1 MDLTEIH
8 FELCT
13 YKGWTRFPGNVSRV
27 NENIPGEAEEKC
39 LGSVIFTCFR
49 NMSFRDLR
57 NFTEMMRVLGY
68 PRLISVGNFRTPIF
82 PLVAEILIW
91 LVKRFDPDADI
102 PDEYVTEE
110 GRIALI
116 RAVAEFMA
124 LKTNV
129 KLNTKKLYQADGYAV
144 KELLKIATLLYDA
157 QSNSNSDIISDEN
170 FHIANFDISDKI
182 NELKSTRQLASQ
194 LTVTGASLFD
204 LLGREVDL
212 REIRNS
218 KVARQFDTSE
228 IETALTNVIESVRKE
243 IDDTKR
249 QIDNVK
255 DTEQNLDVRIERRRA
270 ELDRNQKRLQTL
282 KKVRPAF
289 MEEFEKLEV
298 ELRSLYD
305 DYLQKFRYLA
315 YLEHLHEDAVKAEQ
329 ERFERR
335 QEATRKQLEKM
346 KAEDANFETMM
357 EGNDSILPTN
367 LQEPPPPLSD
377 TEKQNTEKTTP
388 SNRLKSAGRSSRMQ
402 ISQRRI
408 YGSMS
413 GRQRGTIQES
423 NDSGGSL
430 DSDSD
435 LLIDGDL
442 DDDDEDDDIL
452 DSVGPEIGS
461 FDLKVGQEK
470 RAVSKLDH
478 SDEDF

>member
-1 MDLTEIH
+1 
-8 FELCT
+8 
-13 YKGWTRFPGNVSRV
+13 
-27 NENIPGEAEEKC
+27 
-39 LGSVIFTCFR
+39 
-49 NMSFRDLR
+49 MSFRDLR

-68 PRLISVGNFRTPIF
+68 PRLISVGNFRLPNF
-82 PLVAEILIW
+82 PLVAEILVW
-91 LVKRFDPDADI
+91 LLKRFDPDADI
-102 PDEYVTEE
+102 SSEHNTEE
-110 GRIALI
+110 ERISLI

-144 KELLKIATLLYDA
+144 KELLKVATLLYDA
-157 QSNSNSDIISDEN
+157 QNNSINNSIMSDDN
-170 FHIANFDISDKI
+170 FSTVSFDISNKV

-218 KVARQFDTSE
+218 KVARQFDITE
-228 IETALTNVIESVRKE
+228 IEMALKSVIENVHKE
-243 IDDTKR
+243 IDDTKK
-249 QIDNVK
+249 QIENVK
-255 DTEQNLDVRIERRRA
+255 DTEQSLDTRIERRRA

-282 KKVRPAF
+282 RKVRPAF

-298 ELRSLYD
+298 ELRVLYN
-305 DYLQKFRYLA
+305 DYIQKFRYLA
-315 YLEHLHEDAVKAEQ
+315 YLEHLYEDAAKTEQ

-346 KAEDANFETMM
+346 RAEDANFESIM
-357 EGNDSILPTN
+357 EGNDSILPIN
-367 LQEPPPPLSD
+367 LQEPPPPLAN

-388 SNRLKSAGRSSRMQ
+388 SSRLKSAGRSSRTQ

-442 DDDDEDDDIL
+442 DDDDDDDIL
-452 DSVGPEIGS
+452 DSVGGPEIGN

>member
-1 MDLTEIH
+1 
-8 FELCT
+8 
-13 YKGWTRFPGNVSRV
+13 
-27 NENIPGEAEEKC
+27 
-39 LGSVIFTCFR
+39 
-49 NMSFRDLR
+49 
-57 NFTEMMRVLGY
+57 MRVLGY
-68 PRLISVGNFRTPIF
+68 PRLISVGNFRLPNF
-82 PLVAEILIW
+82 PLVAEILVW

-102 PDEYVTEE
+102 SGEHNTEE
-110 GRIALI
+110 ERISLI

-144 KELLKIATLLYDA
+144 KELLKVATLLYDA
-157 QSNSNSDIISDEN
+157 QNNSNNSNIMSDDN
-170 FHIANFDISDKI
+170 FNVVSFDISDKI

-228 IETALTNVIESVRKE
+228 IEAALKDVIENIHKE
-243 IDDTKR
+243 IDDTKK
-249 QIDNVK
+249 QIENVK
-255 DTEQNLDVRIERRRA
+255 DTEQNLDTRIERRRA

-298 ELRSLYD
+298 ELRALYD
-305 DYLQKFRYLA
+305 DYIQKFRYLA
-315 YLEHLHEDAVKAEQ
+315 YLEHLYEDAAKAEQ

-346 KAEDANFETMM
+346 RAEDANFESMM

-367 LQEPPPPLSD
+367 LQEPPPPLAN

-388 SNRLKSAGRSSRMQ
+388 SSRLKSG
-402 ISQRRI
+402 
-408 YGSMS
+408 
-413 GRQRGTIQES
+413 
-423 NDSGGSL
+423 
-430 DSDSD
+430 
-435 LLIDGDL
+435 
-442 DDDDEDDDIL
+442 
-452 DSVGPEIGS
+452 GPEIGN

>member
-1 MDLTEIH
+1 
-8 FELCT
+8 
-13 YKGWTRFPGNVSRV
+13 
-27 NENIPGEAEEKC
+27 
-39 LGSVIFTCFR
+39 
-49 NMSFRDLR
+49 
-57 NFTEMMRVLGY
+57 MMRVLGY
-68 PRLISVGNFRTPIF
+68 PRLISVGNFRLPNF
-82 PLVAEILIW
+82 PLVAEILVW
-91 LVKRFDPDADI
+91 LLKRFDPDADVSS
-102 PDEYVTEE
+102 EHNTEE
-110 GRIALI
+110 ERISLI

-144 KELLKIATLLYDA
+144 KELLKVATLLYDA
-157 QSNSNSDIISDEN
+157 QNNSINNSIMSDDN
-170 FHIANFDISDKI
+170 FSTVSFDISNKV

-218 KVARQFDTSE
+218 KVARQFDITE
-228 IETALTNVIESVRKE
+228 IEMALKSVIENVHKE
-243 IDDTKR
+243 IDDTKK
-249 QIDNVK
+249 QIENVK
-255 DTEQNLDVRIERRRA
+255 DTEQSLDTRIERRRA

-282 KKVRPAF
+282 RKVRPAF

-298 ELRSLYD
+298 ELRVLYN
-305 DYLQKFRYLA
+305 DYIQKFRYLA
-315 YLEHLHEDAVKAEQ
+315 YLEHLYEDAAKTEQ

-346 KAEDANFETMM
+346 RSEDANFESIM
-357 EGNDSILPTN
+357 EGNDSILPIN
-367 LQEPPPPLSD
+367 LQEPPPPLAD

-388 SNRLKSAGRSSRMQ
+388 SSRLKSAGRSSRTQ

-442 DDDDEDDDIL
+442 DDDDDDDIL
-452 DSVGPEIGS
+452 DSVGGPEIGN

>member
-1 MDLTEIH
+1 
-8 FELCT
+8 
-13 YKGWTRFPGNVSRV
+13 
-27 NENIPGEAEEKC
+27 
-39 LGSVIFTCFR
+39 
-49 NMSFRDLR
+49 MSYRDLR

-68 PRLISVGNFRTPIF
+68 SRLISIGNFRLPNF
-82 PLVAEILIW
+82 PLVAEILVW

-102 PDEYVTEE
+102 PNEHNTEE
-110 GRIALI
+110 ERIVLI
-116 RAVAEFMA
+116 RAIAEFMA
-124 LKTNV
+124 IKTNV

-144 KELLKIATLLYDA
+144 KELLKITTLLYDA
-157 QSNSNSDIISDEN
+157 QSNSNSNNVITNDN
-170 FHIANFDISDKI
+170 FSLTNFDISDKV

-228 IETALTNVIESVRKE
+228 IEMALKNVIESIRKE

-305 DYLQKFRYLA
+305 DYLHKFRYLA
-315 YLEHLHEDAVKAEQ
+315 YLEHLYEDTAKVEQ

-346 KAEDANFETMM
+346 RAEDANFETMM
-357 EGNDSILPTN
+357 EGNDSILATH

-377 TEKQNTEKTTP
+377 IEKQNTEKRTQ
-388 SNRLKSAGRSSRMQ
+388 SSRLKSAGRASRMQ

-423 NDSGGSL
+423 NDSEGSL

-442 DDDDEDDDIL
+442 DDDDDEDDDIL
-452 DSVGPEIGS
+452 DSVRGPEVGN

>member
-1 MDLTEIH
+1 
-8 FELCT
+8 
-13 YKGWTRFPGNVSRV
+13 
-27 NENIPGEAEEKC
+27 
-39 LGSVIFTCFR
+39 
-49 NMSFRDLR
+49 MSFRDLR

-68 PRLISVGNFRTPIF
+68 PRLISVGNFRLPNF
-82 PLVAEILIW
+82 PLVAEILVW
-91 LVKRFDPDADI
+91 LLKRFDPDADI
-102 PDEYVTEE
+102 SSEHNTEE
-110 GRIALI
+110 ERISLI

-144 KELLKIATLLYDA
+144 KELLKVATLLYDA
-157 QSNSNSDIISDEN
+157 QNNSINNSIMSDDN
-170 FHIANFDISDKI
+170 FSTVSFDISNKV

-218 KVARQFDTSE
+218 KVARQFDITE
-228 IETALTNVIESVRKE
+228 IEMALKSVIENVHKE

-249 QIDNVK
+249 QIENVK
-255 DTEQNLDVRIERRRA
+255 DTEQSLDTRIERRRA

-282 KKVRPAF
+282 RKVRPAF

-298 ELRSLYD
+298 ELRVLYN
-305 DYLQKFRYLA
+305 DYIQKFRYLA
-315 YLEHLHEDAVKAEQ
+315 YLEHLYEDAAKTEQ

-346 KAEDANFETMM
+346 RAEDANFESIM
-357 EGNDSILPTN
+357 EGNDSILPIN
-367 LQEPPPPLSD
+367 LQEPPPPLAD

-388 SNRLKSAGRSSRMQ
+388 SSRLKSAGRSSRTQ

-442 DDDDEDDDIL
+442 DDDDDDDIL
-452 DSVGPEIGS
+452 DSVGGPEIGN

>member
-1 MDLTEIH
+1 
-8 FELCT
+8 
-13 YKGWTRFPGNVSRV
+13 
-27 NENIPGEAEEKC
+27 
-39 LGSVIFTCFR
+39 
-49 NMSFRDLR
+49 MSFRDLR

-68 PRLISVGNFRTPIF
+68 PRLISVGNFRLPNF
-82 PLVAEILIW
+82 PLVAEILVW
-91 LVKRFDPDADI
+91 LLKRFDPDADI
-102 PDEYVTEE
+102 ASEHNTEE
-110 GRIALI
+110 ERISLI

-124 LKTNV
+124 LKTSV

-144 KELLKIATLLYDA
+144 KELLKVATLLYDA
-157 QSNSNSDIISDEN
+157 QNNSINNSIMSDDN
-170 FHIANFDISDKI
+170 FSTVSFDISNKV

-218 KVARQFDTSE
+218 KVARQFDITE
-228 IETALTNVIESVRKE
+228 IEMALKSVIENVHKE
-243 IDDTKR
+243 IVDTRK
-249 QIDNVK
+249 QIENVK
-255 DTEQNLDVRIERRRA
+255 DTEQSLDTRIERRRA

-282 KKVRPAF
+282 RKVRPAF

-298 ELRSLYD
+298 ELRVLYD
-305 DYLQKFRYLA
+305 DYIQKFRYLA
-315 YLEHLHEDAVKAEQ
+315 YLEHLYEDAAKTEQ

-335 QEATRKQLEKM
+335 QETTRKQLEKM
-346 KAEDANFETMM
+346 RAEDANFESIM
-357 EGNDSILPTN
+357 EGNDSILPIN
-367 LQEPPPPLSD
+367 LQEPPPPLAD

-388 SNRLKSAGRSSRMQ
+388 TSRLKSAGRSSRTQ

-442 DDDDEDDDIL
+442 DDDDDDDIL
-452 DSVGPEIGS
+452 DSVGGPEIGN

>member
-1 MDLTEIH
+1 
-8 FELCT
+8 
-13 YKGWTRFPGNVSRV
+13 
-27 NENIPGEAEEKC
+27 
-39 LGSVIFTCFR
+39 
-49 NMSFRDLR
+49 MSFRDLR

-68 PRLISVGNFRTPIF
+68 PRLISVGNFRLPNF
-82 PLVAEILIW
+82 PLVAEILVW

-102 PDEYVTEE
+102 SSEHNTEE
-110 GRIALI
+110 ERISLI

-157 QSNSNSDIISDEN
+157 QNNSSSNNIMSDDN
-170 FHIANFDISDKI
+170 FNVTNFDISDKI
-182 NELKSTRQLASQ
+182 NELKTTRQLASQ

-218 KVARQFDTSE
+218 KIARQFDTSE
-228 IETALTNVIESVRKE
+228 IEIALKSVTENIRKE
-243 IDDTKR
+243 IDDTKK
-249 QIDNVK
+249 QIENVK
-255 DTEQNLDVRIERRRA
+255 DTEQNLDTRIERRRA

-298 ELRSLYD
+298 ELRALYD
-305 DYLQKFRYLA
+305 DYIQKFRYLA
-315 YLEHLHEDAVKAEQ
+315 YLEHLYEDVAKAEQ

-346 KAEDANFETMM
+346 RAEDANFESMM

-367 LQEPPPPLSD
+367 LQDPPPPLAHI
-377 TEKQNTEKTTP
+377 EKQNTEKTTP
-388 SNRLKSAGRSSRMQ
+388 SSRMKSAGRSSRMQ

-442 DDDDEDDDIL
+442 DDDDDDDIL
-452 DSVGPEIGS
+452 DSVGVAEIGN

-470 RAVSKLDH
+470 RSVSKLDH

>member
-1 MDLTEIH
+1 
-8 FELCT
+8 
-13 YKGWTRFPGNVSRV
+13 
-27 NENIPGEAEEKC
+27 
-39 LGSVIFTCFR
+39 
-49 NMSFRDLR
+49 MSFRDLR

-68 PRLISVGNFRTPIF
+68 PRLISVGNFRLPNF
-82 PLVAEILIW
+82 PLVAEILVW
-91 LVKRFDPDADI
+91 LLKRFDPHADVSS
-102 PDEYVTEE
+102 EHNTEE
-110 GRIALI
+110 ERISLI

-144 KELLKIATLLYDA
+144 KELLKVATLLYDA
-157 QSNSNSDIISDEN
+157 QNNSINNSIMSDDN
-170 FHIANFDISDKI
+170 FSTVSFDISNKV

-218 KVARQFDTSE
+218 KVARQFDITE
-228 IETALTNVIESVRKE
+228 IEMALKSVIENVHKE
-243 IDDTKR
+243 IDDTKK
-249 QIDNVK
+249 QIENVK
-255 DTEQNLDVRIERRRA
+255 DTEQSLDTRIERRRA

-282 KKVRPAF
+282 RKVRPAF

-298 ELRSLYD
+298 ELRVLYN
-305 DYLQKFRYLA
+305 DYIQKFRYLA
-315 YLEHLHEDAVKAEQ
+315 YLEHLYEDAAKTEQ

-346 KAEDANFETMM
+346 RSEDANFESIM
-357 EGNDSILPTN
+357 EGNDSILPIN
-367 LQEPPPPLSD
+367 LQEPPPPLAD

-388 SNRLKSAGRSSRMQ
+388 SSRLKSAGRSSRTQ

-442 DDDDEDDDIL
+442 DDDDDDDIL
-452 DSVGPEIGS
+452 DSVGGPEIGN

>member
-1 MDLTEIH
+1 D
-8 FELCT
+8 
-13 YKGWTRFPGNVSRV
+13 
-27 NENIPGEAEEKC
+27 
-39 LGSVIFTCFR
+39 
-49 NMSFRDLR
+49 
-57 NFTEMMRVLGY
+57 FTEMMRVLGY
-68 PRLISVGNFRTPIF
+68 PRLISIGNFRLPNF
-82 PLVAEILIW
+82 PLVAEILVW
-91 LVKRFDPDADI
+91 LVKMFDPDADV
-102 PDEYVTEE
+102 PSEHNTEE
-110 GRIALI
+110 ERIALI
-116 RAVAEFMA
+116 RIVAEFMA
-124 LKTNV
+124 VKPNV
-129 KLNTKKLYQADGYAV
+129 KLNTKKIYQADGYAV
-144 KELLKIATLLYDA
+144 KELLKITTLLYDA
-157 QSNSNSDIISDEN
+157 QINSNNNNKITSDDN
-170 FHIANFDISDKI
+170 FNVASFDISGKI
-182 NELKSTRQLASQ
+182 NELRTTRQLVRQ

-212 REIRNS
+212 REIRNL
-218 KVARQFDTSE
+218 KVAREFDTSE
-228 IETALTNVIESVRKE
+228 IETALKNVIESMQTE
-243 IDDTKR
+243 IADTKK

-255 DTEQNLDVRIERRRA
+255 DTEQNLDVRIERRRI

-289 MEEFEKLEV
+289 MKEFDKLEV
-298 ELRSLYD
+298 ELRSLYE

-315 YLEHLHEDAVKAEQ
+315 FLEHLYEDSAKVEQ

-346 KAEDANFETMM
+346 RAEDASFESMM

-377 TEKQNTEKTTP
+377 MENTERRTTK
-388 SNRLKSAGRSSRMQ
+388 SRLKSASRASRIQ

-413 GRQRGTIQES
+413 GRQKGTIQES
-423 NDSGGSL
+423 NESGGSL

-442 DDDDEDDDIL
+442 DDDDDDDDIL
-452 DSVGPEIGS
+452 DSVGGTEIGN

>member
-1 MDLTEIH
+1 
-8 FELCT
+8 
-13 YKGWTRFPGNVSRV
+13 
-27 NENIPGEAEEKC
+27 
-39 LGSVIFTCFR
+39 
-49 NMSFRDLR
+49 MSFRDLR

-68 PRLISVGNFRTPIF
+68 PRLISVGNFRLPNF
-82 PLVAEILIW
+82 PLVAEILVW
-91 LVKRFDPDADI
+91 LVKRFDPDTDI
-102 PDEYVTEE
+102 SSEHNTEE
-110 GRIALI
+110 ERISLI
-116 RAVAEFMA
+116 RAIAEFMA

-157 QSNSNSDIISDEN
+157 QNNSNNNNIMSDDN
-170 FHIANFDISDKI
+170 FNTVNFDISDKL

-228 IETALTNVIESVRKE
+228 IEIALKSVIENTRKE
-243 IDDTKR
+243 IDDTKK
-249 QIDNVK
+249 QIESVK
-255 DTEQNLDVRIERRRA
+255 DTEQNLDTRIERRRV

-298 ELRSLYD
+298 ELRALYN
-305 DYLQKFRYLA
+305 DYIQKFRYLA
-315 YLEHLHEDAVKAEQ
+315 YLEHLYEDTAKAEQ

-346 KAEDANFETMM
+346 RAEDANFESMM

-367 LQEPPPPLSD
+367 LQEPPPPLTD
-377 TEKQNTEKTTP
+377 TEKPSVEKAT
-388 SNRLKSAGRSSRMQ
+388 SSSRLKSAGRSSRMQ

-442 DDDDEDDDIL
+442 DDDDDDDIL
-452 DSVGPEIGS
+452 DSVGGPEIGN